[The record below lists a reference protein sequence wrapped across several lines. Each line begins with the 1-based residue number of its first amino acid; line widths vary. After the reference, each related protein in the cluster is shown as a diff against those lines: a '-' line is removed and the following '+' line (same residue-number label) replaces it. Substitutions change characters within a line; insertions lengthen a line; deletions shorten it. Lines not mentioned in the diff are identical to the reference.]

1 MFVVIRIFR
10 ISNCVECGRITHSP
24 VKNMISSRSPNRLL
38 NLVLALVVV
47 VGPVAVHA
55 TAQPSAT
62 PADTIK
68 AGRFDNGKMWAFEY
82 PPLEYLA
89 ETYNFEPD
97 EAWFERA
104 RMSVLRIP
112 GCSASF
118 VSPTG
123 LVVTNHHCV
132 RGRLPSVSE
141 PGEKLLDNGFYA
153 PSLDAERRI
162 PGYYADQLIAIEDV
176 TAEVYAALQ
185 GVEGAEARIEQRE
198 EISEAIKSRIRTQN
212 SDVENLQVQII
223 ALYNGGRYSAY
234 IFRRYTDVRFVFAV
248 ELQLGF
254 FGGDGDNFTYP
265 RYALDFSF
273 LRIYG
278 EDGKPVSSPHH
289 FAWSDEG
296 VSEGDLVFVI
306 GNPGSTSRQATVSQL
321 EFFRDVVV
329 DHTLATL
336 NRRLEVFRAFY
347 DEDPETGEALNL
359 RNTIFSISNSQKA
372 YNGRNDALK
381 GPWLIER
388 RADAERQ
395 FRDAIAADAELAVQ
409 YSHVFDELAQIQ
421 QEKSVFADEYGAF
434 RYIESS
440 RFSSATMRRAIQS
453 VRYLRAIPSDSAAA
467 TRARADLLRAADR
480 PGALERRLVQVRL
493 EEFVTYFGED
503 SEIVRDILA
512 GASVLER
519 TDAIMSSSVLESMES
534 ASAALETG
542 TLSLND
548 PAVAVANAFFDRYSN
563 YGEEFSRLQA
573 REQELQS
580 RVGQARFA
588 VYGVSVPSDATFSPR
603 FTDGVVKSYEYN
615 GTLAP
620 PYTTLFGLM
629 DHYYSYG
636 GHPDWSLPERWQN
649 PPADL
654 NLGTP
659 LNFIST
665 SDTIG
670 GNSGSPAV
678 TRNLEIVGLNFDRNI
693 EGLSR
698 DYIYLSDRGRNIMVD
713 MRSVRETLD
722 KIYDADR
729 IVLELTT
736 GTMAETEEAAD
747 EIQANQ

>member
-1 MFVVIRIFR
+1 MIC
-10 ISNCVECGRITHSP
+10 SYSP
-24 VKNMISSRSPNRLL
+24 YRFLRLML
-38 NLVLALVVV
+38 SLVVV
-47 VGPVAVHA
+47 AGPVVIHA
-55 TAQPSAT
+55 TAQPFT
-62 PADTIK
+62 ETIK
-68 AGRFDNGKMWAFEY
+68 AGRYDNGKMWAFEY
-82 PPLEYLA
+82 PPLEYLS
-89 ETYNFEPD
+89 ETYDFEPD
-97 EAWFERA
+97 ETWFERA

-118 VSPTG
+118 VSPNG

-141 PGEKLLDNGFYA
+141 SGEKLLDTGFYA

-176 TAEVYAALQ
+176 TAEVETALE
-185 GVEGAEARIEQRE
+185 GVEGAEARTQKRE
-198 EISEAIKSRIRTQN
+198 AVFEAITQRVRTQY
-212 SDVENLQVQII
+212 SDTQNMQVQII

-234 IFRRYTDVRFVFAV
+234 VFRRYTDIRFVFAV

-265 RYALDFSF
+265 RYALDFAF
-273 LRIYG
+273 LRVYG

-289 FAWSDEG
+289 FAWSEEG
-296 VSEGDLVFVI
+296 VSEGDLIFVI

-321 EFFRDVVV
+321 EYFRDVFV

-336 NRRLEVFRAFY
+336 NKRLEVFRAFY

-359 RNTIFSISNSQKA
+359 RSTIFSISNSQKA
-372 YNGRNDALK
+372 YTGRNAALK

-395 FRDAIAADAELAVQ
+395 FRDAIAADGELASL
-409 YSHVFDELAQIQ
+409 YSGVFDELAQVQ
-421 QEKSVFADEYGAF
+421 QEKRVFADEYGAF

-440 RFSSATMRRAIQS
+440 RFSSAIMRRAIQA
-453 VRYLRAIPSDSAAA
+453 VRYLRAAQSDSSAA
-467 TRARADLLRAADR
+467 TRARAALLRTTDR
-480 PGALERRLVQVRL
+480 PAALERRLVRARL
-493 EEFVTYFGED
+493 EEFVKYFGED
-503 SEIVRDILA
+503 SEIVSEILA
-512 GASVLER
+512 GTSVAER
-519 TDAIMSSSVLESMES
+519 TDAIMSSSVLESTES
-534 ASAALETG
+534 ASLALETG

-548 PAVAVANAFFDRYSN
+548 PAVAIAHAIFDRYSD
-563 YGEEFSRLQA
+563 YAEGFRRQQVL
-573 REQELQS
+573 EQELQ
-580 RVGQARFA
+580 RQVGEARFA

-678 TRNLEIVGLNFDRNI
+678 TRNLELVGLNFDRNI

-698 DYIYLSDRGRNIMVD
+698 DYIFLPDRGRNIMVD

-747 EIQANQ
+747 AIQANQ

>member
-1 MFVVIRIFR
+1 ML
-10 ISNCVECGRITHSP
+10 
-24 VKNMISSRSPNRLL
+24 SSWRPTRLMS
-38 NLVLALVVV
+38 LVLSFFAV
-47 VGPVAVHA
+47 VGPVAVYA
-55 TAQPSAT
+55 TAQPSAAT
-62 PADTIK
+62 ADTIR
-68 AGRFDNGKMWAFEY
+68 AGRYDNGKMWAFEY

-89 ETYNFEPD
+89 ETYDFEPD

-132 RGRLPSVSE
+132 RGRLRSVSE
-141 PGEKLLDNGFYA
+141 PGEQLLDNGFYA
-153 PSLDAERRI
+153 SSLDAERRI

-176 TAEVYAALQ
+176 SSEVDAALL
-185 GVEGAEARIEQRE
+185 GVEGDEARSEKRREVFETITQRV
-198 EISEAIKSRIRTQN
+198 RTQHG
-212 SDVENLQVQII
+212 DTQNLQVQVI

-234 IFRRYTDVRFVFAV
+234 IFRRYTDVRFVFTV

-254 FGGDGDNFTYP
+254 FGGDADNFTYP

-278 EDGKPVSSPHH
+278 EDGKPVSSPDH
-289 FAWSDEG
+289 FTWSDKG
-296 VSEGDLVFVI
+296 VSEGDLIFVI

-321 EFFRDVVV
+321 EFFRDVSV
-329 DHTLATL
+329 DHTLASL
-336 NRRLEVFRAFY
+336 SRRLEEFRAFY
-347 DEDPETGEALNL
+347 KEDPETGEALSL

-372 YNGRNDALK
+372 YSGRNNALK
-381 GPWLIER
+381 DPWLIER
-388 RADAERQ
+388 RADSERQ
-395 FRDAIAADAELAVQ
+395 FRRAIAADGELAAR
-409 YSHVFDELAQIQ
+409 YSHVFDELAQVQ
-421 QEKSVFADEYGAF
+421 QERRVFANEYGAF
-434 RYIESS
+434 RFIENSLL
-440 RFSSATMRRAIQS
+440 SSATMRRAIQV
-453 VRYLRAIPSDSAAA
+453 VRYLRAAQSDTSAA
-467 TRARADLLRAADR
+467 TQARTALLGAADR
-480 PGALERRLVQVRL
+480 PPALEHRLVQARL

-503 SEIVRDILA
+503 SEIVRKILA
-512 GASVLER
+512 GTSVLNR
-519 TDAIMSSSVLESMES
+519 TDAILSLSVLATRES
-534 ASAALETG
+534 ASAALDAG

-548 PAVAVANAFFDRYSN
+548 PGVAVANAFFDRYSD
-563 YGEEFSRLQA
+563 YVEGFSRLQA
-573 REQELQS
+573 RERELQS
-580 RVGQARFA
+580 QVGRARFA

-636 GHPDWSLPERWQN
+636 GQPDWSLPERWQN
-649 PPADL
+649 PPSDL

-678 TRNLEIVGLNFDRNI
+678 TPDLELVGLNFDRNI

-698 DYIYLSDRGRNIMVD
+698 DYIYLPDRGRNIMVD

-736 GTMAETEEAAD
+736 GTMAETEAAAD
-747 EIQANQ
+747 AIQANQ